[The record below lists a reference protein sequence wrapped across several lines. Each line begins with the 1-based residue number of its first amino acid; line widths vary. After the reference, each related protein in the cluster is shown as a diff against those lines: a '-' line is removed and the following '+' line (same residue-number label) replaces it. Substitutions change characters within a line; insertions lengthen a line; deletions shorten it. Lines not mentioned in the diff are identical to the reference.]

1 MPGLFLRY
9 TAMADPAMDGPDP
22 DVDWLVRGDGG
33 TTVAEGHT
41 PIAALAEV
49 IEAHAPWA
57 DDPDNVI
64 VFVPTDDVLAVT
76 CEVPG
81 RNANQIRRAVP
92 YAVEEFVAD
101 DIDTMHVACAELRRG
116 EPVHALIA
124 ARVRIEDW
132 LSGVSAAGAVPG
144 YMTAD
149 AMGLG
154 RRDDSVVA
162 VVDGDRVLLRA
173 GSEIACVDRPNLATA
188 LGVLRGGLG
197 EPAGLRVVNGALS
210 DAELGRSGFAGDE
223 VEHIGLDQSL
233 LAHLADEF
241 DAGQAINLLQ
251 GDFTVR
257 RLPGGVWGRWRPVA
271 AAAGV
276 WLAIGLG
283 FLLAQGIWA
292 NHQADKLRGEA
303 VELYR
308 AIFQVERVAGNPAD
322 RMRRQLGQTPLE
334 APGFHD
340 LVSQLGIGL
349 QDVAGRH
356 ELRRLQY
363 SARRG
368 LDAELVVDD
377 NAVLERIG
385 GTLREQGLNMEV
397 LSTDSAQAGGR
408 IDARVQ
414 VTPPE

>member
-9 TAMADPAMDGPDP
+9 TAMADSATDGPDP
-22 DVDWLVRGDGG
+22 DVDWLVRGDDG

-57 DDPDNVI
+57 EDPDNVI

-144 YMTAD
+144 HMTAD
-149 AMGLG
+149 ALGLG
-154 RRDDSVVA
+154 GHDDTVVA
-162 VVDGDRVLLRA
+162 LIDGDRVLLRA
-173 GSEIACVDRPNLATA
+173 GSQIASVDRPNLATA
-188 LGVLRGGLG
+188 LGELRAGLG
-197 EPAGLRVVNGALS
+197 GQAGLRVVNGALS
-210 DAELGRSGFAGDE
+210 DAELGRNGFAGDE
-223 VEHIGLDQSL
+223 VEQVGLDRSL
-233 LAHLADEF
+233 LAHLASEF

-251 GDFTVR
+251 GDFTVHR
-257 RLPGGVWGRWRPVA
+257 RPRGVWGRWRPVA

-292 NHQADKLRGEA
+292 NHQADKLRGAA

-308 AIFQVERVAGNPAD
+308 EVFQVERVAGNPAD
-322 RMRRQLGQTPLE
+322 RMRRQLGQAPLE

-340 LVSQLGIGL
+340 LLSQLGLGL
-349 QDVAGRH
+349 DSIVGRH

-363 SARRG
+363 SVRRG

-377 NAVLERIG
+377 DAVLERLG

-408 IDARVQ
+408 IGARVR
-414 VTPPE
+414 VTPP

>member
-9 TAMADPAMDGPDP
+9 MSTANPAMDDP
-22 DVDWLVRGDGG
+22 DSTVDWLVRDDDG
-33 TTVAEGHT
+33 TTVAQGHT
-41 PIAALAEV
+41 PIGALAEA
-49 IEAHAPWA
+49 IGAHAAWA

-76 CEVPG
+76 CDVPG

-116 EPVHALIA
+116 EPVRALIA
-124 ARVRIEDW
+124 ARARIEDW

-144 YMTAD
+144 CMTAD
-149 AMGLG
+149 AMGLD

-162 VVDGDRVLLRA
+162 LVDGDRVLLRA
-173 GSEIACVDRPNLATA
+173 GGEIASVDRPNLATA
-188 LGVLRGGLG
+188 LGVLRAGIGDA
-197 EPAGLRVVNGALS
+197 AGLHVVNGALS

-223 VEHIGLDQSL
+223 VEQVALDQSL
-233 LAHLADEF
+233 LAHLASEF

-257 RLPGGVWGRWRPVA
+257 RRPRGVWGRWRPVA

-308 AIFQVERVAGNPAD
+308 EVFQVERVAGNPAD
-322 RMRRQLGQTPLE
+322 RMRRQLGQTPSE

-340 LVSQLGIGL
+340 LVSQLGLGL

-377 NAVLERIG
+377 DAVLEGLG
-385 GTLREQGLNMEV
+385 GTLREQGLDME
-397 LSTDSAQAGGR
+397 LLTTDSAQAGGR
-408 IDARVQ
+408 IGARVR